1 MQKTL
6 SKNEEMKTLSFL
18 TNEERVAVL
27 EFVELLRKRFGS
39 MIRGIIL
46 FGSKVNGTSSK
57 YSDIDVLIILSNLSW
72 GIKKEISELAA
83 QENMKHSVLI
93 STVRYDIETW
103 ENPAVKAS
111 PFARTV
117 REKGIWL

>member
-1 MQKTL
+1 MAQ
-6 SKNEEMKTLSFL
+6 
-18 TNEERVAVL
+18 AV
-27 EFVELLRKRFGS
+27 S
-39 MIRGIIL
+39 
-46 FGSKVNGTSSK
+46 
-57 YSDIDVLIILSNLSW
+57 SDIDVCDYTIKSVM

-111 PFARTV
+111 PLP
-117 REKGIWL
+117 EP